1 MKRNAGLFDIYRLR
15 RCYPVVLALPRISHH
30 PRRLWQQPP
39 QHQEVSDVYALA
51 YRLAGSCSIPW
62 RVDAERAD
70 LRLGRRGISIWVDGR
85 RWRGVRR
92 CGAVARG
99 SVECHPTVSL
109 EIPEAA
115 RPLAPE
121 PFWKPTS
128 TSDFDAGGAARAL
141 QNGLQIAE
149 WSAKIHQSFQCLAA

>member
-1 MKRNAGLFDIYRLR
+1 MPDFSTFIVFGDGIRSSSLCLAFHTILDVFGNSRHNIKRSPTCMRL
-15 RCYPVVLALPRISHH
+15 AF
-30 PRRLWQQPP
+30 
-39 QHQEVSDVYALA
+39 
-51 YRLAGSCSIPW
+51 RLAGSCSIPW

-85 RWRGVRR
+85 RWRASALWCSG
-92 CGAVARG
+92 GFRG
-99 SVECHPTVSL
+99 SVECHLTVSL

-149 WSAKIHQSFQCLAA
+149 WSAQIHQSFQCLAA